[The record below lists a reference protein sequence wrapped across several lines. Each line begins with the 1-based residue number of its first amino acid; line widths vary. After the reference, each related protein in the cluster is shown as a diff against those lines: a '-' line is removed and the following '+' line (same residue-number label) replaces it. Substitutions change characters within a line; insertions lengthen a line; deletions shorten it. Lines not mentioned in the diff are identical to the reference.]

1 MGRSPRRPDARDL
14 HGVVLLDKPAGL
26 SSNQA
31 MQRVRRAL
39 NARKAGHT
47 GNLDVAATG
56 LLPICLGEATKF
68 SGQLLDADKVYRA
81 HVQFGVTT
89 RTGDAEGEVVETRP
103 VQGLEA
109 PRLQAEMARL
119 TGPIEQVP
127 PMYSALKK
135 NGQPLYALARAGKV
149 VERTPRRVTIFR
161 FELLSLNATAAEVEV
176 ACSKGTYIR
185 TLAEDLGA
193 ALGCGAHLTALRR
206 LASGPFRLEDAHTV
220 EAIEAA
226 CLAGTGDGCVLP
238 VDTAVSVLPALEV
251 SDTEAEALRHGRPV
265 RPGGPG
271 SPATDVGEQV
281 RIYGP
286 GVRFLGLGECA
297 ADGQVLPRRIV
308 NLME

>member
-1 MGRSPRRPDARDL
+1 MGRSPRRPGARDL
-14 HGVVLLDKPAGL
+14 HGVLLLDKPAGL

-31 MQRVRRAL
+31 LQRVRRAL

-81 HVQFGVTT
+81 RVQFGVTT
-89 RTGDAEGEVVETRP
+89 RTGDAEGEVVEVRP
-103 VQGLEA
+103 VEALHA
-109 PRLQAEMARL
+109 PRVLAEMARFI
-119 TGPIEQVP
+119 GPIEQVP

-135 NGQPLYALARAGKV
+135 DGRPLYALARAGKV
-149 VERTPRRVTIFR
+149 VPRAPRRVTIFR
-161 FELLSLNATAAEVEV
+161 FELLSLNATDAEVEV

-206 LASGPFRLEDAHTV
+206 LASGPFLLEDAHTV

-226 CLAGTGDGCVLP
+226 SLAGTGDAWVLP

-251 SDTEAEALRHGRPV
+251 SATEAAALRQGRAV
-265 RPGGPG
+265 RP
-271 SPATDVGEQV
+271 AEACAQLARVGEWM

-286 GVRFLGLGECA
+286 EASFLGLGECA
-297 ADGQVLPRRIV
+297 TEGQILPRRIV
-308 NLME
+308 NLLD